1 MSDPYDRHLRI
12 HVPTGPR
19 VIPAVSRMCV
29 LLAWAAA
36 ALHAAML
43 NGTVVESG
51 SSKPL
56 SGAQVVVE
64 QIGDTAGGAH
74 SIRTGRNGSFEFP
87 SLPAGVYVI
96 KASRRGFMP
105 MEYGQKRWNSAGTPV
120 DVPESGLSVTLRLP
134 RYGGITGTIVDENDV
149 GWLEG
154 DVLAYRYVEGQPPVL
169 AGRGRSDERGV
180 YRISGLEPGMYLV
193 RSAPMQ
199 TEDAS
204 YLPTFSK
211 EAVKAEESRPVE
223 VYLEQDTAGVDVR
236 PAEGRLF
243 TLTGSVGPI
252 PPGVPVTV
260 TLVSDMGRLTSQGSL
275 FRFTGLAPALYE
287 IYAETSADPPQVAY
301 QNLGSLTHDS
311 GAELRMFAMPDRR
324 IDVSPSPPGGT
335 PAVQFLARRKDLAGV
350 GEPEALHVADN
361 RTPAR
366 LGRWELMLIPPIG
379 YYVSEFSGGP
389 LGRGAASRPEGWNE
403 VTSANAIRFTLS
415 SGGGAVHGVVKSS
428 GQPSA
433 GAPVYLEAYDPA
445 ARRRVTDLRATR
457 TDQRG
462 QYRFEGL
469 APGVYRILS
478 TFEYR
483 SPDTAQMEMAGAQ
496 SVAVAQAG
504 DLTADLD
511 LYEIR

>member
-1 MSDPYDRHLRI
+1 
-12 HVPTGPR
+12 
-19 VIPAVSRMCV
+19 V

-36 ALHAAML
+36 ALHAATL
-43 NGTVVESG
+43 NGTVLENQT
-51 SSKPL
+51 SKPL

-64 QIGDTAGGAH
+64 PVGNAGGAR
-74 SIRTGRNGSFEFP
+74 SIRTGRNGAFEFP
-87 SLPAGVYVI
+87 SLPAGSYTI

-105 MEYGQKRWNSAGTPV
+105 MEYGQKRWNSAGSAV
-120 DVPESGLSVTLRLP
+120 AVPESGLSVTLRLP
-134 RYGGITGTIVDENDV
+134 RCGGITGTIVDENDV

-154 DVLAYRYVEGQPPVL
+154 DVLAYRYAEGQPPVL
-169 AGRGRSDERGV
+169 AGRGRSDERGA

-193 RSAPMQ
+193 RSAPMK
-199 TEDAS
+199 TEDAA

-223 VYLEQDTAGVDVR
+223 VYLEQDTTGVDVR

-252 PPGVPVTV
+252 PPNVPVTI

-311 GAELRMFAMPDRR
+311 GAELRMFPMPDRR
-324 IDVSPSPPGGT
+324 VDVSPSPPGGT

-350 GEPEALHVADN
+350 GEPEALHVVDN

-366 LGRWELMLIPPIG
+366 PGRWELMLVPPVG
-379 YYVSEFSGGP
+379 YYVSGFAGGP
-389 LGRGAASRPEGWNE
+389 MGAGAASRPEGWNE
-403 VTSANAIRFTLS
+403 VLPNSAIRFTLS
-415 SGGGAVHGVVKSS
+415 SGGGAVHGAVKSS
-428 GQPSA
+428 GEPAA

-445 ARRRVTDLRATR
+445 SRRRLEFTASSRR
-457 TDQRG
+457 S
-462 QYRFEGL
+462 
-469 APGVYRILS
+469 S
-478 TFEYR
+478 TGRPMPRKWKWPAHRR
-483 SPDTAQMEMAGAQ
+483 SPLPKPA
-496 SVAVAQAG
+496 
-504 DLTADLD
+504 
-511 LYEIR
+511 I